1 MTDATWITGVGV
13 GVPHGWSFDEVMDGL
28 LAGRSA
34 VRTVRGFDVTDY
46 PSTVAAELGDTPRP
60 PDIGEEFATWTR
72 LEQLAVW
79 CAATALRDAA
89 LWERRTELRIG
100 LVLGTA
106 GEGPWFWE
114 EDSRANPT
122 GVPCG
127 RDRRPLTPF
136 VAGVLDVSGPTITLS
151 TACATGNFAL
161 SQARRWLQLGWC
173 DVCLAGACD
182 RSVSPLVLASFGN
195 LRAVSRRNDDPVG
208 ASRPFDRGR
217 DGFVLGEGG
226 TVFVLEP
233 SNAAR
238 ARGARV
244 YGELAAVGLTSDAY
258 HPVVPNPDPAQAAA
272 AVRKALAEAGVNAA
286 DVDYVNAHGTGTPVG
301 DVAEAVGLRQVFG
314 EHWRRVP
321 VSATKSMTGHP
332 ITAASALEA
341 LACLGAM
348 ARGAIPPTINL
359 TDPDPACELC
369 HVPHAAREARVRVA
383 VSNSFGFGGSNSCT
397 VLRAV

>member
-13 GVPHGWSFDEVMDGL
+13 GAPHGWSFAEVMDGL

-46 PSTVAAELGDTPRP
+46 PSTIAAELGDTPRP
-60 PDIGEEFATWTR
+60 PGVGPEFATWTR
-72 LEQLAVW
+72 LEQLAAW
-79 CAATALRDAA
+79 CVASALHDAG
-89 LWERRTELRIG
+89 LWERRSDLRIG

-114 EDSRANPT
+114 EDARANPAA
-122 GVPCG
+122 VPCD

-136 VAGVLDVSGPTITLS
+136 VQQLFNLTGPAITLS
-151 TACATGNFAL
+151 TACATGNYAL
-161 SQARRWLQLGWC
+161 AQARRWLQLGWC
-173 DVCLAGACD
+173 DVCLAGASD

-195 LRAVSRRNDDPVG
+195 LRAVSRRNDDPAG

-226 TVFVLEP
+226 TVFALEP
-233 SNAAR
+233 APAAR

-258 HPVVPNPDPAQAAA
+258 HPVVPNPDPVRAVA
-272 AVRKALAEAGVNAA
+272 AVRRALAEAGVNAS

-314 EHWRRVP
+314 EDWRRVP

-383 VSNSFGFGGSNSCT
+383 ISNSFGFGGSNSCA